1 VIPRHP
7 GHHTH
12 QSVALPPLFIV
23 LEGLD
28 GSGKTTA
35 GQNVAAALE
44 EQYGCQVLLSCEPHP
59 PSCGGDYIRQVLSKQ
74 ITSFRLRTLAL
85 AFAANRLDHC
95 DRTILPWLEKGP
107 GHVVIS
113 DRYYLSSMVYQRA
126 DDFSI
131 RDVMRLNELALKPD
145 LFFFLNVSNE
155 VCYERIRQRNL
166 PRELFESNLE
176 EQRQKYREAIDFLR
190 TERGE
195 NIVEVDGSKT
205 PDEVSAQI
213 LSHLSALAS

>member
-1 VIPRHP
+1 M
-7 GHHTH
+7 
-12 QSVALPPLFIV
+12 

-28 GSGKTTA
+28 GAGKTTA
-35 GQNVAAALE
+35 GQSVAAALE
-44 EQYGCQVLLSCEPHP
+44 EQYGCQVLLTCEPHP
-59 PSCGGDYIRQVLSKQ
+59 PSCGGDYIRMVLSKQ
-74 ITSFRLRTLAL
+74 ITAFRLRTLAL

-95 DRTILPWLEKGP
+95 DRTIIPWLQKGP

-113 DRYYLSSMVYQRA
+113 DRYYLSSMVYQRT

-176 EQRQKYREAIDFLR
+176 DQRRKYVEAIDFLR
-190 TERGE
+190 SERGE
-195 NIVEVDGSKT
+195 NIIEIDGSKS
-205 PDEVSAQI
+205 PAEVSAQMVGL
-213 LSHLSALAS
+213 LSKLAR

>member
-1 VIPRHP
+1 V
-7 GHHTH
+7 T
-12 QSVALPPLFIV
+12 LPPLFIV

-28 GSGKTTA
+28 GAGKTTA
-35 GQNVAAALE
+35 GQSVAAALE
-44 EQYGCQVLLSCEPHP
+44 EQYGCQVLLTCEPHP
-59 PSCGGDYIRQVLSKQ
+59 PSCGGDYIRMVLSKQ
-74 ITSFRLRTLAL
+74 ITAFRLRTLAL

-95 DRTILPWLEKGP
+95 DRTIIPWLQKGP

-113 DRYYLSSMVYQRA
+113 DRYYLSSMVYQRT

-176 EQRQKYREAIDFLR
+176 DQRRKYVEAIDFLR
-190 TERGE
+190 SERGE
-195 NIVEVDGSKT
+195 NIIEIDGSKS
-205 PDEVSAQI
+205 PAEVSAQMVGL
-213 LSHLSALAS
+213 LSKLAR